1 MANNRLTY
9 NVQDV
14 FVGSEI
20 SAPTGNYQIHNS
32 NADILKRVE
41 GVQSFNYD
49 FNIGGEDVSILGVSE
64 NVDKNSSAPIDVQ
77 VDLEYYNYNIN
88 NEDKLGFYT
97 QNQNQSGR
105 LNFIS
110 NFTGQ
115 EKDYRNL
122 YLITNF
128 DNSEDIRTQFDGY
141 PNFDDAFASGSI
153 DPKSSGYN
161 LLSFVKCHV
170 VNYNA
175 NFSIGQ
181 AGKSNVSL
189 VADNSIFNSSASGIF
204 TPFLNTKTREIEH
217 SGLELVVPKKIKNTS
232 SDYVDSYLQYFAPDN
247 INVNIT
253 KDESGKTA
261 YASAFNSDHDGWNV
275 TRMTVTA
282 PDTHVGESNTA
293 RFNSTA
299 TAGEHFIYRTVFE
312 PGRSY
317 RIKGKIFISTDQINQ
332 VQLRYSTSANNNN
345 PDTTALSITTVGE
358 WVYFE
363 TNIIAPNNQY
373 LWLYGLKDGAYEWS
387 ASTADR
393 FYIKDIVVE
402 EVVLGFEID
411 SIQSI
416 DLSVDLN
423 RENIAYLNNKCY
435 SERNVSLP
443 SKASL
448 GMEMIV
454 SGSKDGDL
462 NKLKQL
468 DNNYNVVVDFNKT
481 GELKMNYIISGAKLE
496 SVNYSSSIGSNS
508 TASLEFSVDM
518 DMDNNKRG
526 VFVSG
531 ILGEITGV
539 LIDDSGNIIVDDSGN
554 TVVGTLFPQY

>member
-1 MANNRLTY
+1 
-9 NVQDV
+9 
-14 FVGSEI
+14 
-20 SAPTGNYQIHNS
+20 
-32 NADILKRVE
+32 
-41 GVQSFNYD
+41 
-49 FNIGGEDVSILGVSE
+49 
-64 NVDKNSSAPIDVQ
+64 
-77 VDLEYYNYNIN
+77 
-88 NEDKLGFYT
+88 
-97 QNQNQSGR
+97 
-105 LNFIS
+105 
-110 NFTGQ
+110 
-115 EKDYRNL
+115 
-122 YLITNF
+122 
-128 DNSEDIRTQFDGY
+128 
-141 PNFDDAFASGSI
+141 
-153 DPKSSGYN
+153 
-161 LLSFVKCHV
+161 
-170 VNYNA
+170 
-175 NFSIGQ
+175 
-181 AGKSNVSL
+181 
-189 VADNSIFNSSASGIF
+189 
-204 TPFLNTKTREIEH
+204 
-217 SGLELVVPKKIKNTS
+217 
-232 SDYVDSYLQYFAPDN
+232 
-247 INVNIT
+247 
-253 KDESGKTA
+253 
-261 YASAFNSDHDGWNV
+261 
-275 TRMTVTA
+275 
-282 PDTHVGESNTA
+282 
-293 RFNSTA
+293 
-299 TAGEHFIYRTVFE
+299 
-312 PGRSY
+312 
-317 RIKGKIFISTDQINQ
+317 
-332 VQLRYSTSANNNN
+332 NNN